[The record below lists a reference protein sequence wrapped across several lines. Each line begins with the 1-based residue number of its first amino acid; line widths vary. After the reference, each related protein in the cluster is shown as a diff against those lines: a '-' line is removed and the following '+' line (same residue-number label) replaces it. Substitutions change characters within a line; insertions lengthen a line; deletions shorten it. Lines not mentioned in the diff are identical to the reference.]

1 MLGWSGC
8 QGRECIAATEARL
21 LNSNFIEFRFIAL
34 NKLKI
39 REFVKNHNTK
49 QINKFPLIFSVTGF
63 EVNTL
68 IKVITLISLKD
79 KWNRKWVI

>member
-49 QINKFPLIFSVTGF
+49 QINKFPLHFAEEVRQSDLTDVTLVS
-63 EVNTL
+63 EED
-68 IKVITLISLKD
+68 LKT
-79 KWNRKWVI
+79 